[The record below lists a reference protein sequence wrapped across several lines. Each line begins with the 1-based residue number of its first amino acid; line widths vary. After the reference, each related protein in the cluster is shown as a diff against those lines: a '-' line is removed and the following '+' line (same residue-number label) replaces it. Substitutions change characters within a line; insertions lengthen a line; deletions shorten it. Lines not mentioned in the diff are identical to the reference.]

1 MSPRSFFFSPKGRLT
16 VSRPLAMVMNTLNLL
31 APALLLAALILAAV
45 AKLGDH
51 AAELRRLLLQMAAIA
66 VIAALLIRVIW
77 GIGIRIVRRRST
89 GE

>member
-16 VSRPLAMVMNTLNLL
+16 VSRPLAMVMNTLSLL

-51 AAELRRLLLQMAAIA
+51 SAEVRRLLLHMAAIA

-77 GIGIRIVRRRST
+77 GIGIRIVRRLST
-89 GE
+89 EE

>member
-1 MSPRSFFFSPKGRLT
+1 
-16 VSRPLAMVMNTLNLL
+16 MVMNTLNLL

>member
-77 GIGIRIVRRRST
+77 GIGIRMVRRRST
-89 GE
+89 DE